1 MDAKEKKDQTT
12 REQQATGEEELA
24 AYDKF
29 RQKVSKILAEFQEKI
44 NAENISQAMDR
55 ATSELREMGDHSKE
69 VIAKAQDTFRKDMAS
84 SNHYVA
90 DISKDAKKTLENMLD
105 KGGELWRD
113 LAKESE
119 YLVDLSRDKSGGFL
133 ANVARAIGE
142 WSLGFG
148 EKLDKTLTY
157 KTGEITHGGEF
168 ACLDCEA
175 KIHLKQPGRIPPCP
189 KCRATAFR
197 RS

>member
-1 MDAKEKKDQTT
+1 MDSKKQKENTT
-12 REQQATGEEELA
+12 AEQKASQEEELA

-29 RQKVSKILAEFQEKI
+29 RRKVSKILAEFHEKV
-44 NAENISQAMDR
+44 NADTISHAMDR
-55 ATSELREMGDHSKE
+55 ATSELREIGEHSKE
-69 VIAKAQDTFRKDMAS
+69 VIAKAQETFTKDMAS
-84 SNHYVA
+84 SNDYVA
-90 DISKDAKKTLENMLD
+90 DISKDAKQTLESMLD

-133 ANVARAIGE
+133 ANVARAVGE
-142 WSLGFG
+142 WSLKFG
-148 EKLDKTLTY
+148 EKLDKSLTY
-157 KTGEITHGGEF
+157 KTGEVTHGGEF
-168 ACLDCEA
+168 TCLECEA
-175 KIHLKQPGRIPPCP
+175 TIHLKQAGRIPPCP